1 VADLQSAALATW
13 LRSHVRHWRSRFS
26 ELFQGGQYESSGRGL
41 QNRVQGPQ
49 VVVLIAQVMV
59 LGNGTY
65 WSMDAEP
72 VPLFPLP

>member
-1 VADLQSAALATW
+1 
-13 LRSHVRHWRSRFS
+13 
-26 ELFQGGQYESSGRGL
+26 
-41 QNRVQGPQ
+41 VQGPQ